1 VALLTDSPTNNGGKG
16 DQTAPPVSISV
27 SAPGAEQL
35 TQATVRLHTPSAAQT
50 TTQPLREISTD
61 VVPPAPRVVELSQVI
76 SPELLASIGGGNSSN
91 SSGIAG
97 LEAKKAQSEATDQI
111 AQGLVSKMQAVL
123 NNPATQ
129 ANPAA
134 PATSSGGGS
143 PAEGGSNQ
151 TSQNSSGQGSSQST
165 PPLTQGP
172 TVSQSSNS
180 SNVNEKTQDADSAA
194 AVKAAGLTTVSVDP
208 SLHALADAPGQ
219 SAWASAGSSA
229 LEASKENMPATSP
242 QALNSAPQS
251 APLST
256 PLPAALSD
264 IVQASQLYQRVG
276 GAEMHLAMQTDLLG
290 SIDLHAVVHQST
302 LSATIG
308 VQRADVQSLLANDL
322 PALQHALADQRF
334 HVEQISVLD
343 TSVGGHL
350 EQGSHQQQPNAST
363 APYMPNPAA
372 QEIGKSHGEEPAA
385 AWSEAVILGEF
396 GGQLSVRA

>member
-1 VALLTDSPTNNGGKG
+1 V
-16 DQTAPPVSISV
+16 
-27 SAPGAEQL
+27 
-35 TQATVRLHTPSAAQT
+35 QT
-50 TTQPLREISTD
+50 TAQPLKEISTD
-61 VVPPAPRVVELSQVI
+61 VAPPAPRGVEISQVV
-76 SPELLASIGGGNSSN
+76 SPELLASIGGGDSSD

-111 AQGLVSKMQAVL
+111 TQSLVSRLQAAL

-134 PATSSGGGS
+134 PATLSGGGG
-143 PAEGGSNQ
+143 PAERGSNQ
-151 TSQNSSGQGSSQST
+151 ASQNSSGQGSGQSS
-165 PPLTQGP
+165 PPLTQGLA
-172 TVSQSSNS
+172 VSQSSNS
-180 SNVNEKTQDADSAA
+180 SDVNEKTQDAETAA

-219 SAWASAGSSA
+219 SAWAGAGSSA
-229 LEASKENMPATSP
+229 VEASKENIPVTSP
-242 QALNSAPQS
+242 QAPIPAPQS
-251 APLST
+251 A

-290 SIDLHAVVHQST
+290 AIDLHAVVHQST

-350 EQGSHQQQPNAST
+350 EQGSRQQQPNAST
-363 APYMPNPAA
+363 APYIPNPAA
-372 QEIGKSHGEEPAA
+372 QEVDKSHGEEPAA
-385 AWSEAVILGEF
+385 AWSETVIPGEF